1 MASTIIIKNGAGGS
15 TPSSLK
21 QGELAINVDSGSL
34 YYGTSGS
41 SNAVS
46 SSFYITN
53 LTASS
58 NISSSGDII
67 GNRGLFNKV
76 EIDGEVALDTSD
88 SATTGQLFTDS
99 QITKIVIGKGGE
111 VVSNKIVIEGNVTA
125 SGQISASGAIHTD
138 LIFGNGTLNINPN
151 QNGPAFAGN
160 THALQVYGGI
170 RANGPNSFTGAITAT
185 GNISSSAALLGTR
198 LTLTTAGVHKA
209 SISPDGEIA
218 AEGFISSSGTGSF
231 RALNITDDGA
241 AKFNVDTNGHVTA
254 SGTGSFA
261 GGVES
266 DTTGSFGHLYV
277 NGTINIPVVG
287 ASPAGLIQVNGVNY
301 LTGTANDLNV
311 GNLNKITDIRGT
323 NVLITGSVSMSGAL
337 SMSGA
342 NAEIITEGGVYA
354 LGNISSSATLLG
366 TALTLK
372 TNGLDRA
379 SIDANG
385 DFTCRT
391 ISGSGAF
398 SANTGQFEN
407 NGINTLNISDAGA
420 ISASSTIQGT
430 ALTLQDAGINT
441 LTVDTV
447 GNVSSSG
454 LLSGTSLDIKSA
466 GVAKADIDADG
477 NITTAG
483 IVSSSAGISI
493 FPAISL
499 KVNGV
504 STLDLIQNGVV
515 SSSATV
521 QGTAFKAQS
530 AGVNKFIVDT
540 SGNVSAEGTI
550 SSSGLL
556 SGTALTLATNGVSA
570 FVVSAEGA
578 LSASSTLA
586 GTALTVATNGITTA
600 TIEANGNISSS
611 GTISTEALIGHGEI
625 TELAVDGAI
634 SASGTGSFVSLN
646 VADNGIAKFN
656 VDTNGHVSA
665 SGDISSSATLLGT
678 DLDLR
683 VAGVA
688 KASIDTDGN
697 IAAEGNISAS
707 GVLNANTVQL
717 AHNGV
722 NTLNVSNAGAI
733 SASSTIQG
741 TAFTAQTNGATKAT
755 IDASGNIA
763 AEGEISSSS
772 TLSGDRLIL
781 TTAGVH
787 KASISTDGEIAAEG
801 FISSSGLLAGR
812 SATFASAGVNALTI
826 TTAGAISAS
835 STIAGTALTLATNG
849 ATKATI
855 DASGNIAAEG
865 EISSSGV
872 LYGTAFETRVNG
884 SLKSTVNTAGNFF
897 CAGTATAN
905 GAISSSATLAGTAL
919 TLATNGVNA
928 LTVDTV
934 GNVSSSAT
942 GSFRALTI
950 ADDGVTQAAI
960 DAEGGITGSNFQGTK
975 HILTNHAFYVN
986 DNPFIQNS
994 LYFGN
999 TVGNSPYNWND
1010 PQPIG
1015 GDPMTVS
1022 SFDISDDDQ
1031 SWGRILPFD
1040 VSKIEIL
1047 CGLRPGLGVG
1057 DQFSLVLYT
1066 ASRVEGTVT
1075 LIELTR
1081 VAQNGVTFDGGG
1093 KYTNNDLT
1101 YTGNLDA
1108 GTMIYVGVGTN
1119 TSSPSAKN
1127 AKGYMGITITQ
1138 R

>member
-53 LTASS
+53 LTASGIIS
-58 NISSSGDII
+58 ASGNIIGQKSIFSDYGNIVASHITASGAISASGTIYAFGFDAAEGNINNVGILRTDTIRSNTSTAVGLTIVPNITSSGNISS
-67 GNRGLFNKV
+67 
-76 EIDGEVALDTSD
+76 
-88 SATTGQLFTDS
+88 
-99 QITKIVIGKGGE
+99 
-111 VVSNKIVIEGNVTA
+111 
-125 SGQISASGAIHTD
+125 SGAIHTD

-185 GNISSSAALLGTR
+185 GNISSS
-198 LTLTTAGVHKA
+198 
-209 SISPDGEIA
+209 
-218 AEGFISSSGTGSF
+218 GTGSF

-266 DTTGSFGHLYV
+266 PTTGSFGHLYV

-301 LTGTANDLNV
+301 LAGTANDVNV
-311 GNLNKITDIRGT
+311 GNVSKITDIRGT

-366 TALTLK
+366 TD
-372 TNGLDRA
+372 LDIRSAGVAKA
-379 SIDANG
+379 SID
-385 DFTCRT
+385 T
-391 ISGSGAF
+391 S
-398 SANTGQFEN
+398 
-407 NGINTLNISDAGA
+407 
-420 ISASSTIQGT
+420 
-430 ALTLQDAGINT
+430 
-441 LTVDTV
+441 
-447 GNVSSSG
+447 GNVAAEGYISSSG

-466 GVAKADIDADG
+466 GVSKADIDSSG
-477 NITTAG
+477 NITSVATIQGEHIHSTDDITADG
-483 IVSSSAGISI
+483 IISSSTGISI
-493 FPAISL
+493 FPSISL
-499 KVNGV
+499 KANGV
-504 STLDLIQNGVV
+504 STLDLISNGVV
-515 SSSATV
+515 SASGLV

-586 GTALTVATNGITTA
+586 GTALTVATNGTTTA
-600 TIEANGNISSS
+600 TIDADGNISSS
-611 GTISTEALIGHGEI
+611 GTISTEALIGNGEI

-688 KASIDTDGN
+688 KASIDIDGN

-763 AEGEISSSS
+763 AEG
-772 TLSGDRLIL
+772 T
-781 TTAGVH
+781 
-787 KASISTDGEIAAEG
+787 
-801 FISSSGLLAGR
+801 
-812 SATFASAGVNALTI
+812 
-826 TTAGAISAS
+826 
-835 STIAGTALTLATNG
+835 
-849 ATKATI
+849 
-855 DASGNIAAEG
+855 
-865 EISSSGV
+865 ISSSGV
-872 LYGTAFETRVNG
+872 LYGTAFETRLNG
-884 SLKSTVNTAGNFF
+884 SIKSTINTSGNFF
-897 CAGTATAN
+897 CVGTATAA

-928 LTVDTV
+928 LTITAAGALSASSTLAGTALTLKTNGLDRASIDANGDFTCRTISGSGAFSANTAQFENNGINTLNISDAGAISASSTIQGTALTLQDAGINTLTVDTV

-1015 GDPMTVS
+1015 GDPMTVTE
-1022 SFDISDDDQ
+1022 FDISDDDQ